1 MDIKEFKYAWRYT
14 SENYA
19 LFSPKQLSEMNVVKK
34 TKQLK
39 FGIVYAI
46 MKYFKKVHMFK

>member
-19 LFSPKQLSEMNVVKK
+19 LFSPKQLSEMNVVNENKAVEIWNSICDNEI
-34 TKQLK
+34 L
-39 FGIVYAI
+39 
-46 MKYFKKVHMFK
+46 